1 MARPLRI
8 LFDLGNTRLKW
19 RVLQGDL
26 VEDEGHLPV
35 SEPNWTGLMQRLQA
49 AADQWS
55 SAKDG
60 QAIGCRVGPR
70 ALAQELETRLRQ
82 EMGLTIRWP
91 LADSSLKV
99 QWAGQ
104 QFFLE
109 QQYLEPARLGTDRW
123 LAALGALVKWAAD
136 LGGAEAGL
144 SDSGKAQLGLVS
156 AGTAT
161 VLDRLAISRLEGG
174 WRGQLTG
181 GLIYPGFDLMRLALA
196 QQTADLAAYVEES
209 IGRPLAAGLAI
220 DSVGA
225 VQAGIAAAQAGPMA
239 WAGPLD
245 AVMVHGGQASAWSEA
260 LARLDP
266 EGRLVARQAV
276 VQAEDLVFLGLRVL
290 AESS

>member
-1 MARPLRI
+1 
-8 LFDLGNTRLKW
+8 
-19 RVLQGDL
+19 
-26 VEDEGHLPV
+26 
-35 SEPNWTGLMQRLQA
+35 
-49 AADQWS
+49 
-55 SAKDG
+55 
-60 QAIGCRVGPR
+60 
-70 ALAQELETRLRQ
+70 
-82 EMGLTIRWP
+82 
-91 LADSSLKV
+91 
-99 QWAGQ
+99 
-104 QFFLE
+104 
-109 QQYLEPARLGTDRW
+109 
-123 LAALGALVKWAAD
+123 
-136 LGGAEAGL
+136 
-144 SDSGKAQLGLVS
+144 
-156 AGTAT
+156 
-161 VLDRLAISRLEGG
+161 
-174 WRGQLTG
+174 
-181 GLIYPGFDLMRLALA
+181 MRLALA